1 MLVRNN
7 LEIYEYNFKANIIIK
22 VFVKIIYELVELIM
36 G

>member
-1 MLVRNN
+1 VRNN